1 MDFLDTTEKKKQFY
15 FTYGAFLI
23 NGMLALSIGSLL
35 PFIRDAKMLSYA
47 FGGFIVSLHSVGNL
61 ISSFA
66 GGTLPVFLGRKK
78 TILLFNVFTAI
89 AYLMIVVG
97 DNKYLIAAA
106 FFLTGISRGATSNFC
121 NAVINNLAPGKAWTI
136 NALHA
141 TFAVGAFL
149 FPILIIVLTN
159 QNPDNWIYACV
170 FMVVMGIISWLL
182 YFFTPLENDK
192 MEKKQENQGGF
203 VFFKEPMFWICTGTL
218 FFYLCAE
225 QGVIGWMITYFKD
238 TGLLSATL
246 SQITASVLWIM
257 ILAGRLTAAWLST
270 RVRKE
275 KLLVVMGLG
284 LTLFFFILLFSRT
297 TGIILIAI
305 MGFGYSMAG
314 IYPTTVSVGGRIIK
328 QYDMAWS
335 FMLTMASLGSI
346 LMPSIIGK
354 IAESAGI
361 FYGMSSI
368 VVVVFIDLAFI
379 IGLYFSERK
388 KKEDLT

>member
-66 GGTLPVFLGRKK
+66 GGTLPVFLGRKR
-78 TILLFNVFTAI
+78 TILLFNLFTAVSYFMI
-89 AYLMIVVG
+89 AVS
-97 DNKYLIAAA
+97 DSKYLIAAA

-159 QNPDNWIYACV
+159 GNPDNWVYACV

-192 MEKKQENQGGF
+192 MEKKQGNQGGF
-203 VFFKEPMFWICTGTL
+203 TFFKEPLFWICTGTL

-238 TGLLSATL
+238 TGLLNATL

-354 IAESAGI
+354 IAEQAGI

-379 IGLYFSERK
+379 IWLYVSQRN
-388 KKEDLT
+388 KENM

>member
-1 MDFLDTTEKKKQFY
+1 M
-15 FTYGAFLI
+15 
-23 NGMLALSIGSLL
+23 
-35 PFIRDAKMLSYA
+35 
-47 FGGFIVSLHSVGNL
+47 
-61 ISSFA
+61 
-66 GGTLPVFLGRKK
+66 
-78 TILLFNVFTAI
+78 
-89 AYLMIVVG
+89 
-97 DNKYLIAAA
+97 
-106 FFLTGISRGATSNFC
+106 
-121 NAVINNLAPGKAWTI
+121 
-136 NALHA
+136 
-141 TFAVGAFL
+141 
-149 FPILIIVLTN
+149 
-159 QNPDNWIYACV
+159 
-170 FMVVMGIISWLL
+170 
-182 YFFTPLENDK
+182 
-192 MEKKQENQGGF
+192 
-203 VFFKEPMFWICTGTL
+203 
-218 FFYLCAE
+218 
-225 QGVIGWMITYFKD
+225 IGWMITYFKD
-238 TGLLSATL
+238 TGLLNATL

-354 IAESAGI
+354 IAEQAGI

-379 IGLYFSERK
+379 IWLYVSQRN
-388 KKEDLT
+388 KENM